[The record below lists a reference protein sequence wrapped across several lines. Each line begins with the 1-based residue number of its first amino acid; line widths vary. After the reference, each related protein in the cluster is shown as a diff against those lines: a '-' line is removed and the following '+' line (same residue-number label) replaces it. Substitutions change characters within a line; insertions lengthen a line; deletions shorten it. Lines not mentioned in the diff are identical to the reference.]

1 MDRRISWSK
10 LFEYRDKIH
19 HRYPEIW
26 GLKILRKRFP
36 LILKTIGDG
45 EKVLDIG
52 AASRELEGRLRSH
65 YPNIIYKSMDV
76 DQERP
81 HDFYSLE
88 EIRESFDVIFLFEVI
103 EHLQLEEGVRILT
116 KVYELLKDG
125 GHLIIT
131 TPNIF
136 NPSRFW
142 RDATH
147 RVAYC
152 YDELGGLLLANQFHV
167 KVLYRRYND
176 TFVNYFLRVYIMA
189 PLHRFLGID
198 FAKSI
203 LVVADKNWARRK
215 IYFLNYLESNRDE
228 GLFSYPRT

>member
-1 MDRRISWSK
+1 MNKGTSWSK

-19 HRYPEIW
+19 QRYPVIW
-26 GLKILRKRFP
+26 DLKILRKRFH
-36 LILKTIGDG
+36 LILKVLQDG

-52 AASRELEGRLRSH
+52 ASHRNLQQRIQRH
-65 YPNIIYKSMDV
+65 YPNLIYKSMDV
-76 DQERP
+76 DLEQF

-88 EIRESFDVIFLFEVI
+88 EIQETFNMVFLFEVI
-103 EHLQLEEGVRILT
+103 EHLELEEGV
-116 KVYELLKDG
+116 KLLKRIYDLLDWG
-125 GHLIIT
+125 GRLILT

-152 YDELGGLLLANQFHV
+152 YDELGGILLAQGFHI
-167 KVLYRRYND
+167 KAMYRTYND
-176 TFVNYFLRVYIMA
+176 VFYRYLLRVYVMA
-189 PLHRFLGID
+189 PLHRYLGID

-203 LVVADKNWARRK
+203 LVVAEKKMERK
-215 IYFLNYLESNRDE
+215 
-228 GLFSYPRT
+228 G